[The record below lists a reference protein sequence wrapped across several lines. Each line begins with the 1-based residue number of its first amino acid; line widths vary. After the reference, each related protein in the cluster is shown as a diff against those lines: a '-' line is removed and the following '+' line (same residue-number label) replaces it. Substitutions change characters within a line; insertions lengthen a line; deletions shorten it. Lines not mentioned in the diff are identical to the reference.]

1 MPWAVSVGLRI
12 PEPPWRGCGRCLLVA
27 AMALALSVHAAD
39 NAEATGN
46 RRPLVDQGELYDQR
60 IDYKRAVAALR
71 AGRSREF
78 RRTAAKLGDYP
89 LKIYLD
95 YYQAQGRISVMGAK
109 RAKELRAEFAE
120 SPIGE
125 RFYRQ
130 WLNAQVRRGRWAV
143 YLANYEPSD
152 SAAARCNHLRAL
164 YRSGERASALAEVP
178 DLWVA
183 PESQPKTCDP
193 LFEVWIAGGH
203 LDQDTVWA
211 RLTLAL
217 DARQTTL
224 ARYLLRFFDTEN
236 VAAGRLYYDA
246 HVRPSTVRSLSR
258 FPNNDGGRRALRHG
272 LLRYAE
278 DEPESALAL
287 WREAE
292 KSHTFSAADRRYVRE
307 WLIAASANA
316 GNAPRDDPAEFSS
329 AAVEQIASAMVHHQ
343 HWHQAARWVAALPAG
358 LRATPEWRY
367 WLGRALT
374 ESGDAAGREHLAA
387 AARVRNYYGFL
398 AAERIGAT
406 PALNAIPARD
416 DLVAERAL
424 LAVPAVRRMVELHA
438 VDDLVNARREWRYAV
453 ATLAP
458 DQQRLLVELSARIG
472 WIEQAIFGA
481 RDAEL
486 LDMVQFRFPTPFL
499 SIYRRHAANVNLPV
513 SLLLAVSRQESAF
526 NPAAVSSAGAR
537 GLMQMLPSTARLVAK
552 RLGVSPPSNRDLI
565 DPDANVRLASHHLA
579 ALMARHD
586 RHRALV
592 AAAYN
597 AGEHRLQ
604 RWLRDAEGM
613 PTDVWIE
620 RIPFRETRDY
630 VKGIIAF
637 NHIYDRRLGETR
649 SVLADHERLI
659 P

>member
-1 MPWAVSVGLRI
+1 MPWAVSLGPRI
-12 PEPPWRGCGRCLLVA
+12 PEFRWRGCGRCLLA
-27 AMALALSVHAAD
+27 AAIALALSAHAAD
-39 NAEATGN
+39 NGEPTGEQQ
-46 RRPLVDQGELYDQR
+46 PLVDQGELYDQR
-60 IDYKRAVAALR
+60 IDYQRAVAALR

-78 RRTAAKLGDYP
+78 RRAAAKLGDYP

-95 YYQAQGRISVMGAK
+95 YYQAQGRTSVMSVK
-109 RAKELRAEFAE
+109 RAKELRVEFAE

-130 WLNAQVRRGRWAV
+130 WLNAQVRRGRWEV

-152 SAAARCNHLRAL
+152 RAADRCNHLRAL
-164 YRSGERASALAEVP
+164 YRSGERAAALAQVG

-193 LFEVWIAGGH
+193 LFDVWIAGGH

-217 DARQTTL
+217 EARETTL
-224 ARYLLRFFDTEN
+224 ARYLLRFFDIEN
-236 VAAGRLYYDA
+236 AAAGRLYYDA
-246 HVRPSTVRSLSR
+246 HVRPRTVRSLSR
-258 FPNNDGGRRALRHG
+258 FPNSDGGRRALRHG

-292 KSHTFSAADRRYVRE
+292 ESHTFSAADRRYVRE
-307 WLIAASANA
+307 WLIAASADA
-316 GNAPRDDPAEFSS
+316 GNAPGDDPAEFSS
-329 AAVEQIASAMVHHQ
+329 AAVEQIASAMVDHQ
-343 HWHQAARWVAALPAG
+343 HWHQVARWVAALPAG

-374 ESGDAAGREHLAA
+374 ETGETTGREHLVAA
-387 AARVRNYYGFL
+387 AAVRNYYGFL
-398 AAERIGAT
+398 AADRLGAT

-416 DLVAERAL
+416 DLAAERAL

-453 ATLAP
+453 TTLAP
-458 DQQRLLVELSARIG
+458 DQQRLLVELTARIG

-486 LDMVQFRFPTPFL
+486 LDMVQFRFPMPFL

-526 NPAAVSSAGAR
+526 NPRAVSRAGAR
-537 GLMQMLPSTARLVAK
+537 GLMQMLPSTAKAVAK
-552 RLGVSPPSNRDLI
+552 RVRVSSPSNQDLL

-579 ALMARHD
+579 ALMARHG

-604 RWLRDAEGM
+604 RWLRDTEGM

-637 NHIYDRRLGETR
+637 NHIYDRLLGESR
-649 SVLADHERLI
+649 PVLTDHERLI